1 MRFLIIVCQYSSLY
15 HITEHDV
22 QKVEN
27 MNNKKAI
34 RYAILAALLYAFST
48 PFSKIL
54 MEKIPPTFLAGF
66 LYLGAGFGMFFIPQ
80 TTRHD
85 KKAERLTHSDIPYMI
100 AMIILDI
107 IAPILLMISIN
118 NSSAETV
125 SLLNNFEIAATS
137 VIALVIFKERI
148 SGRLWTGIILI
159 TLASILLSLT
169 DIYSL
174 SFSIYS
180 LLAILACICWGFENN
195 CTKKLSHSEPIKVV
209 IVKGLGSGTGALIVA
224 FLSGDKLSYTP
235 YILLAFLLGF
245 VAYGLS
251 IFFYIRAQRY
261 IGAAKTSA
269 FYALAPFISALIS
282 LILFQKIPGLLFISA
297 FILMATGA
305 YFTIEKKRKTA

>member
-1 MRFLIIVCQYSSLY
+1 
-15 HITEHDV
+15 
-22 QKVEN
+22 
-27 MNNKKAI
+27 MNNRKAI
-34 RYAILAALLYAFST
+34 RYAILAALLYAVST

-54 MEKIPPTFLAGF
+54 MEKIPPAFLAGF
-66 LYLGAGFGMFFIPQ
+66 LYLGAGLGMIFLIPH
-80 TTRHD
+80 TTFRD
-85 KKAERLTHSDIPYMI
+85 NKAEHFTHSDIPYLI

-118 NSSAETV
+118 KSSAETV

-148 SGRLWTGIILI
+148 SGRLWIGIILI

-169 DIYSL
+169 DIS
-174 SFSIYS
+174 SFTFSIYS
-180 LLAILACICWGFENN
+180 LLAIIACICWGFENN
-195 CTKKLSHSEPIKVV
+195 CTRKLSHSDPVKIV

-224 FLSGDKLSYTP
+224 VLSGNSLSFTP
-235 YILLAFLLGF
+235 YILLALILGF

-269 FYALAPFISALIS
+269 FYAFAPFISAFIS
-282 LILFQKIPGLLFISA
+282 LVLFPKIPNLFFISA
-297 FILMATGA
+297 FILMAIGA
-305 YFTIEKKRKTA
+305 YLAIEK

>member
-1 MRFLIIVCQYSSLY
+1 
-15 HITEHDV
+15 
-22 QKVEN
+22 

-34 RYAILAALLYAFST
+34 LYAILAALLYAFST

-54 MEKIPPTFLAGF
+54 MEKIPPVFLAGF
-66 LYLGAGFGMFFIPQ
+66 LYLGAGLGMLFLIPR
-80 TTRHD
+80 TLCR
-85 KKAERLTHSDIPYMI
+85 KKNAERFTHSDIPYMI

-180 LLAILACICWGFENN
+180 IFAILACICWGFENN
-195 CTKKLSHSEPIKVV
+195 CTRKLSHTDPVKIV
-209 IVKGLGSGTGALIVA
+209 IIKGLGSGTGALIVA
-224 FLSGDKLSYTP
+224 FLSGGKLSYTP

-261 IGAAKTSA
+261 MGAAKTSA

-282 LILFQKIPGLLFISA
+282 LVLFPQIPGLLFISA

-305 YFTIEKKRKTA
+305 YLAIEKERKTS

>member
-1 MRFLIIVCQYSSLY
+1 MFIHASSMMFGRMRTAVLIW
-15 HITEHDV
+15 
-22 QKVEN
+22 
-27 MNNKKAI
+27 
-34 RYAILAALLYAFST
+34 R
-48 PFSKIL
+48 
-54 MEKIPPTFLAGF
+54 
-66 LYLGAGFGMFFIPQ
+66 
-80 TTRHD
+80 
-85 KKAERLTHSDIPYMI
+85 YMI

-118 NSSAETV
+118 YSTAETV

-180 LLAILACICWGFENN
+180 IFAILACICWGFENN
-195 CTKKLSHSEPIKVV
+195 CTRKLSHNDPVKIV
-209 IVKGLGSGTGALIVA
+209 IIKGLGSGTGALIVA
-224 FLSGDKLSYTP
+224 FLSGGKLSYTP

-261 IGAAKTSA
+261 MGAAKTSA

-282 LILFQKIPGLLFISA
+282 LVLFPQIPGLQFISA

-305 YFTIEKKRKTA
+305 YLAIEKERKTS

>member
-1 MRFLIIVCQYSSLY
+1 
-15 HITEHDV
+15 
-22 QKVEN
+22 
-27 MNNKKAI
+27 MNNRKAI
-34 RYAILAALLYAFST
+34 RYAILAALLYAVST

-54 MEKIPPTFLAGF
+54 MEKIPPAFLAGL
-66 LYLGAGFGMFFIPQ
+66 LYLGAGLGMIFLIPH
-80 TTRHD
+80 TKFRD
-85 KKAERLTHSDIPYMI
+85 NKAEHFTHSDIPYLI

-118 NSSAETV
+118 KSSAETV

-148 SGRLWTGIILI
+148 SGKLWIGIILI

-169 DIYSL
+169 DIS
-174 SFSIYS
+174 SFAFSIYS
-180 LLAILACICWGFENN
+180 LLAIIACICWGFENN
-195 CTKKLSHSEPIKVV
+195 CTRKLSHSDPVKIV

-224 FLSGDKLSYTP
+224 VLSGNSLSFTP
-235 YILLAFLLGF
+235 YILLALILGF

-269 FYALAPFISALIS
+269 FYALAPFISAFLS
-282 LILFQKIPGLLFISA
+282 LVVFPKIPNLFFISA
-297 FILMATGA
+297 FILMAIGA
-305 YFTIEKKRKTA
+305 YLAIEKESISS

>member
-1 MRFLIIVCQYSSLY
+1 
-15 HITEHDV
+15 
-22 QKVEN
+22 

-34 RYAILAALLYAFST
+34 RCAILAALLYAFST

-54 MEKIPPTFLAGF
+54 MEKIPPAFLAGF
-66 LYLGAGFGMFFIPQ
+66 LYLGAGFGMLFLIPQ
-80 TTRHD
+80 PLCRD
-85 KKAERLTHSDIPYMI
+85 KKAEHFTHSDIPYLL

-118 NSSAETV
+118 NSSSETV
-125 SLLNNFEIAATS
+125 SLLNNFEIASTS
-137 VIALVIFKERI
+137 VIALVIFKEKI
-148 SGRLWTGIILI
+148 SGRLWSGIILI
-159 TLASILLSLT
+159 TFASILLSLT

-195 CTKKLSHSEPIKVV
+195 CTKKLSHSEPVKVV
-209 IVKGLGSGTGALIVA
+209 IVKGFGSGTGALIVA

-269 FYALAPFISALIS
+269 FYALAPFISAMIS
-282 LILFQKIPGLLFISA
+282 LILFPKIPGLLFISA
-297 FILMATGA
+297 FILMAIGA
-305 YFTIEKKRKTA
+305 YFTIEKERKTA